1 MLDIRLPDG
10 LGRSQPATDLAH
22 PREQEQPTPMI
33 DAPGATSSSASA
45 LPPPAL
51 PKPPSPLAHFEY
63 RGGPPQIRDV
73 PSHVECR
80 RTHVEDILPVN
91 AGQAA
96 RSSQPK

>member
-45 LPPPAL
+45 SLLPLYQNHHRPLHTLNTVAGL
-51 PKPPSPLAHFEY
+51 PKFEM
-63 RGGPPQIRDV
+63 
-73 PSHVECR
+73 CR
-80 RTHVEDILPVN
+80 LTSS
-91 AGQAA
+91 AGALM
-96 RSSQPK
+96 